1 MATQPTSH
9 PSRLPSAYDLNGRVC
24 LVTGAG
30 KGIGAGIALCLAEAG
45 ASVVVSDLVFHAAQQ
60 TAEKISEIGG
70 VAFACELDVTDEQ
83 NWKKVL
89 KLTVE
94 AFGGLD
100 VLVNNAGRF
109 LAKPIVD
116 TSLEELRQV
125 TGPNMEGVFIG
136 IKSSIPYLA
145 DLGRRRN
152 STASIINI
160 SSVAGLVGA
169 AGCSVYCMSKG
180 AVRLL
185 TKSAALE
192 LASQRIRVNSMHPGI
207 VDTDMGMLAVAARA
221 GDTSTDQMKAAVSVY
236 PIGRL
241 GVVSDVA
248 NGALY
253 LASEASSFM
262 TGSEFVLDG
271 GLTAK

>member
-1 MATQPTSH
+1 MTTQQTS
-9 PSRLPSAYDLNGRVC
+9 LPPKLPAAYDLSGRVC

-30 KGIGAGIALCLAEAG
+30 KGIGAGIALRLAEAG
-45 ASVVVSDLVFHAAQQ
+45 ASVVVSDLVLRDAQQ
-60 TAEKISEIGG
+60 TAEKISSSGG
-70 VAFACELDVTDEQ
+70 IAIAHKLDVTDEE
-83 NWKKVL
+83 NWKTVL
-89 KLTVE
+89 KATAA

-109 LAKPIVD
+109 LVKPIVE
-116 TSLEELRQV
+116 TSLEELRQI
-125 TGPNMEGVFIG
+125 TGPNVEGVFLG

-145 DLGRRRN
+145 DVERRRN
-152 STASIINI
+152 STASIINL

-169 AGCSVYCMSKG
+169 ASCSVYCMSKG

-192 LASQRIRVNSMHPGI
+192 LAAQRIRVNSMHPGI

-221 GDTSTDQMKAAVSVY
+221 GASSTDKVKAAAAVY

-241 GVVSDVA
+241 GKVDDIA

-271 GLTAK
+271 GLSAG